1 MGTAMNNHTELK
13 EINLKI
19 VKMKKIALELNQNE
33 IPYPFLKRN
42 TERILASIKMLELN
56 VSDIAESY

>member
-1 MGTAMNNHTELK
+1 MNNQTELE
-13 EINLKI
+13 EINRKI
-19 VKMKKIALELNQNE
+19 VQIKKITLEMNQNE

-56 VSDIAESY
+56 VSDITEPL

>member
-1 MGTAMNNHTELK
+1 MNNQTELE
-13 EINLKI
+13 EINRKI
-19 VKMKKIALELNQNE
+19 VRMKKIALELNLNE
-33 IPYPFLKRN
+33 PSYPFLKHN

>member
-1 MGTAMNNHTELK
+1 MNSQTELE
-13 EINLKI
+13 EINRKI
-19 VKMKKIALELNQNE
+19 VQMKKITLELNQNE

-56 VSDIAESY
+56 VSDITESL

>member
-1 MGTAMNNHTELK
+1 MNNQTELEEICRKIGQMK
-13 EINLKI
+13 E
-19 VKMKKIALELNQNE
+19 IALELNQNE

-56 VSDIAESY
+56 VSDIAESS

>member
-1 MGTAMNNHTELK
+1 MNNQTEIE
-13 EINLKI
+13 EINRKI
-19 VKMKKIALELNQNE
+19 VQMKKITLELNQNE

-56 VSDIAESY
+56 VSDITESL

>member
-1 MGTAMNNHTELK
+1 MNNQTELE
-13 EINLKI
+13 EINRKI
-19 VKMKKIALELNQNE
+19 VQMKKIALELNLNE
-33 IPYPFLKRN
+33 PPYPFLKRN

>member
-1 MGTAMNNHTELK
+1 MNNQTELE
-13 EINLKI
+13 EISRKI
-19 VKMKKIALELNQNE
+19 VQMKEIALELNQNE

>member
-1 MGTAMNNHTELK
+1 MNNQTEIE
-13 EINLKI
+13 EINRKI
-19 VKMKKIALELNQNE
+19 GQMKEIALELNLNE

-56 VSDIAESY
+56 VSDIAGSVN

>member
-1 MGTAMNNHTELK
+1 MNNQTELEEICRKIGQMK
-13 EINLKI
+13 E
-19 VKMKKIALELNQNE
+19 IALELNQNE

-56 VSDIAESY
+56 VSDIAGSVN